1 MRIGTVAGSPVQGN
15 RVVVTGLGA
24 LSCCGVGVSAL
35 LAGLLEGTFSGD
47 RMIPDFDPAVFFGPK
62 EVRRVD
68 RFAQVTVAAA
78 VEAVTDSG
86 LNEFDADRSAVIMGT
101 GIGGMGTL
109 VAQQQVLEER
119 GAKRVSPFLAPM
131 IMPNAGAAQVAM
143 RFGCR
148 GPVETITTACAAGT
162 HAIAAGA
169 RLIASGRADVAIVG
183 GGESVMEPITFAG
196 FRNMTAL
203 SNEGFSRPFDVDRDG
218 FVMSEGAGAL
228 VLERLEHAMQRGAR
242 IYGEV
247 LGAASTA
254 DAFHITAPREDG
266 SGARR
271 CMELALDD
279 AGISTAQVGTINAHA
294 RRQRGGRRDLRH
306 HRRSLV
312 ADLSPLSRHAHAG
325 HGIDEATRAI
335 TDPYGPLWGG
345 RWGHQHHGGD
355 PTRIRR
361 VCPIVDL
368 LEAQVRDDRP
378 GDASLPGQARKSLVA
393 HVGDDVVVRHDNQWR
408 TPGA

>member
-35 LAGLLEGTFSGD
+35 LTGLLEGTFSDD

-86 LNEFDADRSAVIMGT
+86 LSEFDADRSAVIMGT

-279 AGISTAQVGTINAHA
+279 AGISTAQVGTINAH
-294 RRQRGGRRDLRH
+294 GTSTPLNDLAESMAIE
-306 HRRSLV
+306 SLF
-312 ADLSPLSRHAHAG
+312 
-325 HGIDEATRAI
+325 
-335 TDPYGPLWGG
+335 
-345 RWGHQHHGGD
+345 
-355 PTRIRR
+355 
-361 VCPIVDL
+361 
-368 LEAQVRDDRP
+368 
-378 GDASLPGQARKSLVA
+378 GDASPPVTSCKGVTGHSLGGAGAIEAVASMLTIDRGMIPPTIGLETIDPAIHLDVVKGEARPLGLPVVLSNSFGFGGHNGSLVLSSL
-393 HVGDDVVVRHDNQWR
+393 G
-408 TPGA
+408 